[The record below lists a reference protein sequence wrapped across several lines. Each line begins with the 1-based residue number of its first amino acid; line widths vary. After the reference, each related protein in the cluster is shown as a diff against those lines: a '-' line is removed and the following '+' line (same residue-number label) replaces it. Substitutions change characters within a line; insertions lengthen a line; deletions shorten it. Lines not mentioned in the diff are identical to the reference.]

1 MGYLRDARWE
11 PGQKL
16 PTERQLCALYDVGR
30 ATVRRVLGELKEL
43 GLITQTVGSGTYV
56 AKDVADRLPRGA
68 APQGSP
74 SPADLMEARLV
85 FEPALIDLVIRNATP
100 ADFAALETCCRNA
113 DTAETLEQFEHWDG
127 AFHQK
132 LADATHNAFVVS
144 VSALISKA
152 RDQGEWGL
160 LKRKSA
166 TPDRR
171 VVYQREHWALL
182 AALKNRDAGTARAAI
197 FNHLITV
204 RRNMFD
210 F

>member
-1 MGYLRDARWE
+1 MSSSSGSKSMLRETLLGYLRDARWE

-56 AKDVADRLPRGA
+56 AKDVADRLPQGA
-68 APQGSP
+68 PPQGST

-113 DTAETLEQFEHWDG
+113 DTAETLE
-127 AFHQK
+127 
-132 LADATHNAFVVS
+132 
-144 VSALISKA
+144 
-152 RDQGEWGL
+152 
-160 LKRKSA
+160 
-166 TPDRR
+166 
-171 VVYQREHWALL
+171 
-182 AALKNRDAGTARAAI
+182 
-197 FNHLITV
+197 
-204 RRNMFD
+204 
-210 F
+210 